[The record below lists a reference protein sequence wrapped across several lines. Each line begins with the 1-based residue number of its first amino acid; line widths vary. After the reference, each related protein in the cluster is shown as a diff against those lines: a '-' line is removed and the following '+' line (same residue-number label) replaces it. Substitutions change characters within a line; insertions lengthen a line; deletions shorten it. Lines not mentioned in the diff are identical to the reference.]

1 MGTVKYIIQSIPDLA
16 INAIKS
22 YFEPI
27 FMAHSFV
34 KGLSLPGSPSTSI
47 IKSEIEKLRGNAVG
61 REWYS
66 IHQSIDQLA
75 HDTFQ
80 RAALRKT
87 RINWLYSSYNEA
99 YESLFEE
106 LYSNNAAFGAI
117 SHKLFVGDLVELK
130 SQLDESD
137 KEHTYNIII
146 LDEEHHS
153 IIDNNYEIYEK
164 LFNETKH
171 LSLGFTATKVLKGSA
186 KSDDYINFM
195 GLSEPSDL
203 VIGAKA
209 LQLKIEEFISTIPE
223 LTSKPTGRE

>member
-1 MGTVKYIIQSIPDLA
+1 MGTVKNIIQSIPDLT
-16 INAIKS
+16 ISAIKS

-27 FMAHSFV
+27 VITHSFV
-34 KGLSLPGSPSTSI
+34 KGLSLSGSPSTSI
-47 IKSEIEKLRGNAVG
+47 VKSELEKLKSSAVG

-66 IHQSIDQLA
+66 IHQNIDQLA

-87 RINWLYSSYNEA
+87 RINWLYGSYNET

-106 LYSNNAAFGAI
+106 LYSNNAAFGAM
-117 SHKLFVGDLVELK
+117 SHKLLVSDLVELR

-146 LDEEHHS
+146 IDEVHRS
-153 IIDNNYEIYEK
+153 IIESNYEIYEK

-171 LSLGFTATKVLKGSA
+171 LSLGFTATKVLSNA
-186 KSDDYINFM
+186 LRDDDYINFI
-195 GLSEPSDL
+195 GFSEPSDL
-203 VIGAKA
+203 VIGVKA

-223 LTSKPTGRE
+223 LTSKSTGRE